1 MEKSKRENGGSKRNE
16 RRECMTQT
24 SLVSVN
30 SVYKEFGG
38 LMAVNDVSF
47 DIEQGKITALIGPN
61 GAGKTTLFNLITGH
75 HSITKGE
82 IYCGDER
89 IDKLPPHEIASKG
102 IVRTFQNLQ
111 IFGNMT
117 ALENVM
123 VGLHLQ
129 GKSGMLAAALR
140 LKSAQKEEE
149 EFHAKAQTFL
159 ERVDMGS
166 RANEDA
172 SSLPYGEQRRLEIAR
187 ALAAQPRV
195 LLLDEPAAGLSH
207 PETIAL
213 DDLLCK
219 LRDEGLTILLVEHDM
234 DLVMGVADKVVVLQ
248 YGTKIAE
255 GTPNEVQ
262 TNPDVIQAY
271 LGSDWQ
277 VEGDHA

>member
-1 MEKSKRENGGSKRNE
+1 MNPAP
-16 RRECMTQT
+16 
-24 SLVSVN
+24 LLSVRG
-30 SVYKEFGG
+30 VRKEFGG
-38 LMAVNDVSF
+38 LIAVNNVSF
-47 DIEQGKITALIGPN
+47 EIQAGKITALIGPN
-61 GAGKTTLFNLITGH
+61 GAGKTTLFNLVTGNH
-75 HSITKGE
+75 NLTKGE
-82 IYCGDER
+82 IYCGKER
-89 IDKLPPHEIASKG
+89 IDGLPPHEIAAKG

-129 GKSGMLAAALR
+129 GRSGILAAALR
-140 LKSAQKEEE
+140 LRSAQKEEQ
-149 EFHAKAQTFL
+149 EFHEKAHAFL
-159 ERVDMGS
+159 EMAGLGS

-172 SSLPYGEQRRLEIAR
+172 GSLPYGEQRRLEIAR
-187 ALAAQPRV
+187 ALAARPCA

-255 GTPNEVQ
+255 GTPGEVQ
-262 TNPDVIQAY
+262 SNPDVIQAY
-271 LGSDWQ
+271 LGSDWNADA
-277 VEGDHA
+277 EGDGNA

>member
-1 MEKSKRENGGSKRNE
+1 MNHEP
-16 RRECMTQT
+16 
-24 SLVSVN
+24 LLSVRG
-30 SVYKEFGG
+30 VYKEFGG
-38 LMAVNDVSF
+38 LVAVNDVSF
-47 DIEQGKITALIGPN
+47 EIQAGKITALIGPN

-75 HSITKGE
+75 HDLTKGE
-82 IYCGDER
+82 IYCGHER
-89 IDKLPPHEIASKG
+89 VDGLPPHEIAAKG

-140 LKSAQKEEE
+140 LPSAQKEEQ
-149 EFHAKAQTFL
+149 EFHEKARAFL
-159 ERVDMGS
+159 EMAGLGS

-172 SSLPYGEQRRLEIAR
+172 GSLPYGEQRRLEIAR
-187 ALAAQPRV
+187 ALAARPCA

-213 DDLLCK
+213 DDLICK
-219 LRDEGLTILLVEHDM
+219 LRDEGITILLVEHDM
-234 DLVMGVADKVVVLQ
+234 DLVMGVADKVIVLQ

-255 GTPNEVQ
+255 GTPGEVQ
-262 TNPDVIQAY
+262 SNPDVIQAY
-271 LGSDWQ
+271 LGSDWNADA
-277 VEGDHA
+277 EGGDNA

>member
-1 MEKSKRENGGSKRNE
+1 MKKKQSA
-16 RRECMTQT
+16 
-24 SLVSVN
+24 LVSVR

-47 DIEQGKITALIGPN
+47 DIAKGKITALIGPN

-75 HSITKGE
+75 HGIDKGE
-82 IYCGDER
+82 IHCDKER
-89 IDKLPPHEIASKG
+89 IDKLPPHEIAAKG

-117 ALENVM
+117 VLENVM

-129 GKSGMLAAALR
+129 GKSGLFAAALR
-140 LKSAQKEEE
+140 LPSARREEQE
-149 EFHAKAQTFL
+149 LHKLARKYLKRVELT
-159 ERVDMGS
+159 ERADEA
-166 RANEDA
+166 AN
-172 SSLPYGEQRRLEIAR
+172 SLPYGEQRRLEIAR
-187 ALAAQPRV
+187 ALAAQPRL

-213 DDLLCK
+213 DDLICK

-234 DLVMGVADKVVVLQ
+234 DLVMGVADHVVVLQ

-255 GTPNEVQ
+255 GTPQEVQ

-271 LGSDWQ
+271 LGSDWDQ
-277 VEGDHA
+277 DAEGDNGA

>member
-1 MEKSKRENGGSKRNE
+1 M
-16 RRECMTQT
+16 T
-24 SLVSVN
+24 SLLSVRN
-30 SVYKEFGG
+30 AYKEFGG

-47 DIEQGKITALIGPN
+47 EIEPGKITALIGPN
-61 GAGKTTLFNLITGH
+61 GAGKTTLFNMITGH
-75 HSITKGE
+75 HRITKGE
-82 IYCGDER
+82 IYCGAER
-89 IDKLPPHEIASKG
+89 IDTLPPHDVAAKG

-140 LKSAQKEEE
+140 LPSALKEEE
-149 EFHAKAQTFL
+149 EFHAKAYTFL
-159 ERVDMGS
+159 QMVEMEA

-187 ALAAQPRV
+187 ALAAQPRI

-213 DDLLCK
+213 DDLICK
-219 LRDEGLTILLVEHDM
+219 LRDDGMTILLVEHDM

-255 GTPNEVQ
+255 GTPSEVQ
-262 TNPDVIQAY
+262 ADPNVIQAY
-271 LGSDWQ
+271 LGSDWNADA
-277 VEGDHA
+277 ERNNA

>member
-1 MEKSKRENGGSKRNE
+1 
-16 RRECMTQT
+16 MTGAQ
-24 SLVSVN
+24 SSPMLSVSN
-30 SVYKEFGG
+30 VYKEFGG
-38 LMAVNDVSF
+38 LMAVNGVSLE
-47 DIEQGKITALIGPN
+47 IPPGKITALIGPN

-75 HSITKGE
+75 HSVNRGE
-82 IYCGDER
+82 IHLGGER
-89 IDKLPPHEIASKG
+89 IDSLPPHEIAAKG

-123 VGLHLQ
+123 VGLHMQ
-129 GKSGMLAAALR
+129 GRSGMLATSLR
-140 LKSAQKEEE
+140 LTSARKEEE
-149 EFHAKAQTFL
+149 EFHAKARAFL
-159 ERVDMGS
+159 ERVNLLS
-166 RANEDA
+166 RADEDA

-187 ALAAQPRV
+187 ALAAQPRL

-213 DDLLCK
+213 DDMICK
-219 LRDEGLTILLVEHDM
+219 LRDDGLTILLVEHDM

-255 GTPNEVQ
+255 GTPAEVQ
-262 TNPDVIQAY
+262 ADPNVIQAY

-277 VEGDHA
+277 AEDA